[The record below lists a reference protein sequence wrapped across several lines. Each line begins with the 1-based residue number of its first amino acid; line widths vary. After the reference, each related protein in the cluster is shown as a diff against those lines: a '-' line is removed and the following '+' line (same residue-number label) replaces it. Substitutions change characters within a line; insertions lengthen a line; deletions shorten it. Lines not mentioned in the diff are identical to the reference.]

1 MLAFKSVDAY
11 HQIKTY
17 DNPKVMNIVLL
28 GYGKM
33 GQQIEKFATKRG
45 HHIHLIVDEH
55 NRPSL
60 NAQDVEGADMA
71 IDFSTPDAA
80 LDNIDFCFNAGLP
93 LVVGTTGWYDHLD
106 MIKEKYEHSNNALL
120 YGSNFS
126 IGVNVLF
133 HVNKILAKA
142 MSPYKQYDVQ
152 VEEIHHTHKLDAP
165 SGTAITIADG
175 IIDNFGS
182 VTKWVNNLVGEGDES
197 IPKADELLIESHRID
212 EVPGTHTVLYSSEV
226 DQIELKHTAH
236 SRAGFALGAIIAA
249 EWLDGKTG
257 FHQVTEIFDFE

>member
-1 MLAFKSVDAY
+1 MSAGNMAIPSLSRTTF
-11 HQIKTY
+11 
-17 DNPKVMNIVLL
+17 DNPKVMKIILL

-33 GQQIEKFATKRG
+33 GQLIEKFAIKRG
-45 HHIHLIVDEH
+45 HDIHMVVDEN
-55 NRPSL
+55 NRDTLSI
-60 NAQDVEGADMA
+60 QDVENADIA

-80 LDNIDFCFNAGLP
+80 MHNINFCFDAGLP
-93 LVVGTTGWYDHLD
+93 LVVGTTGWYEHLD
-106 MIKEKYEHSNNALL
+106 EIREKYENSNNALL

-133 HVNKILAKA
+133 HVNKLLAKA
-142 MSPYKQYDVQ
+142 MAPYKQYEVQ

-165 SGTAITIADG
+165 SGTAITLAEG
-175 IIDNFGS
+175 ILGELD
-182 VTKWVNNLVGEGDES
+182 TKTTWTNNLVGEGEES
-197 IPKADELLIESHRID
+197 VPKPDELLIESHRID

-249 EWLDGKTG
+249 EWLHGKTG
-257 FHQVTEIFDFE
+257 FYQVTEIFDFE